1 MTEETKPVEEEV
13 IAAGE
18 ECGCGDDCSCDDDCG
33 CGGEDAGAQMPE
45 LKVEDLLMW
54 TLGEYARMAWMN
66 LGIQTNP
73 ATGETTA
80 DFPQARLAID
90 CINALVPV
98 LEGKLE
104 AHVLRDLKN
113 MLSSL
118 QMNYAQRY
126 NAEAK

>member
-1 MTEETKPVEEEV
+1 MTDEVKPVDEEQCV
-13 IAAGE
+13 
-18 ECGCGDDCSCDDDCG
+18 GCGDESCDGTCSDS
-33 CGGEDAGAQMPE
+33 EENAPQMPD
-45 LKVEDLLMW
+45 LKVEDLMMW

-80 DFPQARLAID
+80 NFPQARLAID
-90 CINALVPV
+90 CINAMVPL
-98 LEGKLE
+98 LEGKME
-104 AHVLRDLKN
+104 PHMLRDLKN

-126 NAEAK
+126 SAEAK